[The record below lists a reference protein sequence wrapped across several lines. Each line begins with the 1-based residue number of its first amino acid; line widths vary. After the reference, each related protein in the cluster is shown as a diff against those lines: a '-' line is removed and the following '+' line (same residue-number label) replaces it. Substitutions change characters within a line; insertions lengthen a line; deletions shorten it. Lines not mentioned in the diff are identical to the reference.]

1 MNERAKLSGRS
12 LRTLQSPVIRPKL
25 HRGNSLDTSQTSSK
39 RELSSEFTKWDW
51 LDLSDRSMFYC
62 SSNTSIFDSL
72 SLELMSSGDEDEGEE
87 DEDEDEDEEEGFQSR
102 VGRRY
107 GPLAN
112 QPIKSI
118 RASSFYQSTTLPE
131 FSKSFH
137 RHTAKHQELR
147 NNSGGSFRYRHR
159 LANRLNDS
167 SGAFTSS
174 NVYIRPLPNSF
185 SDQDLRALCFSVIR
199 FRGDE
204 RTKFD
209 ILSVKVMVERS
220 DDRFNGPCKGFGF
233 CLWNSVEACARCI
246 EGLRAEGYQASYAA
260 RLLRDRD
267 DEAVGTG
274 TSRGVGF
281 VRLETRAT
289 ALHFV
294 EVLHGMPIRGGA
306 NGGHLQCRLADS
318 PAQKEW
324 KRNFRF
330 RGDENRDS
338 GTDTSPND
346 VQSPEPVLKPS
357 SNIKWPVKR
366 ENNKRH
372 GHRPITFYPNSPA
385 PSITSISLSQS
396 VTSK

>member
-246 EGLRAEGYQASYAA
+246 EGLRAEGYQASYARETSRGMLTSLADRSSANLYLSNLPRSWGEADLRALFGDTHIASA

-281 VRLETRAT
+281 I
-289 ALHFV
+289 
-294 EVLHGMPIRGGA
+294 GNQG
-306 NGGHLQCRLADS
+306 DS
-318 PAQKEW
+318 IA
-324 KRNFRF
+324 FC
-330 RGDENRDS
+330 
-338 GTDTSPND
+338 
-346 VQSPEPVLKPS
+346 
-357 SNIKWPVKR
+357 
-366 ENNKRH
+366 
-372 GHRPITFYPNSPA
+372 
-385 PSITSISLSQS
+385 
-396 VTSK
+396 